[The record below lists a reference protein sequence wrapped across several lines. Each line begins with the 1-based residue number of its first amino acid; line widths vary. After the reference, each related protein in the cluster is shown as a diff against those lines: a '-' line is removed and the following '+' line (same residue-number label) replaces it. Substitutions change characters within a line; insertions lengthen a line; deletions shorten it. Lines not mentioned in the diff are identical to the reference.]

1 MVPNV
6 PLVSQQQM
14 NMSPEEMKKGAEPWM
29 AWFKKYEKEF
39 VDRVTQLVNSIH
51 IARGEASKGITPE
64 TGYIIVQAK
73 DVDTVKT
80 LLAAGHYFMM
90 IPGAGVE
97 VFENGAM
104 M

>member
-1 MVPNV
+1 MKI
-6 PLVSQQQM
+6 S
-14 NMSPEEMKKGAEPWM
+14 SEEMKKGIEPWM
-29 AWFKKYEKEF
+29 VWFKKYEKEF

-90 IPGAGVE
+90 MPGAGVE